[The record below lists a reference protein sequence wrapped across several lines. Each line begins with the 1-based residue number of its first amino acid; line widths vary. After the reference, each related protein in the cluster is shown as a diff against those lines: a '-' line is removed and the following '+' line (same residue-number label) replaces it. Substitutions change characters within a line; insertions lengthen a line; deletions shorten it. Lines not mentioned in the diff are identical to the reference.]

1 MSGKRQGRDPRCTPI
16 EPEETVMFLERDQL
30 MSDRRRPLPPAE
42 IGGRAHAALWAL
54 RIFVLIVGLMVI
66 YTFCAQL

>member
-1 MSGKRQGRDPRCTPI
+1 MSKRQERKQQERDDYD
-16 EPEETVMFLERDQL
+16 EEMIMFLERDQL
-30 MSDRRRPLPPAE
+30 MSDRRRPLPPAD
-42 IGGRAHAALWAL
+42 IGPRAHVALWTL

>member
-1 MSGKRQGRDPRCTPI
+1 MSKRQERKQQERDDYD
-16 EPEETVMFLERDQL
+16 EEMIMFLERDQL

-42 IGGRAHAALWAL
+42 IGTRAHVALWTL